1 MRDVAASHDTL
12 VHLFE
17 RIHFFL
23 QRLKSYTGILLT
35 EDMIELLGKIMA
47 VLISILALS
56 TKVMTEGRISVLIHS
71 LSSFVA
77 DYGSEKF
84 LNRLMGRKNIE
95 DALSRLD
102 SLTKEESLMTMAKN
116 LEVTHRI
123 DSGVKENKALT
134 KDVNDNVRMIKNV
147 AQSVARNVKAT
158 KYGK

>member
-1 MRDVAASHDTL
+1 
-12 VHLFE
+12 
-17 RIHFFL
+17 
-23 QRLKSYTGILLT
+23 
-35 EDMIELLGKIMA
+35 
-47 VLISILALS
+47 
-56 TKVMTEGRISVLIHS
+56 
-71 LSSFVA
+71 
-77 DYGSEKF
+77 
-84 LNRLMGRKNIE
+84 MGRKSIE

-102 SLTKEESLMTMAKN
+102 SLTKEESLLTMAKN